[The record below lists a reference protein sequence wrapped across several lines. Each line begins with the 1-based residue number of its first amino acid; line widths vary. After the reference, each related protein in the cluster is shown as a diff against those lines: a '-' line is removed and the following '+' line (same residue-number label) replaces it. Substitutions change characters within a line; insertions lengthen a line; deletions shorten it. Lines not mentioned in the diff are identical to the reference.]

1 MNFGGNRL
9 IIELW
14 PSGDELTLSEQ
25 KDKYRGPLTEFYESI
40 ESLYDKLRSIRTPF
54 EVWRDAHF
62 ERGQHAKPRAVPPE
76 IVELVPWLTSSGT
89 AFALYKLLR
98 LWADLVNGRK
108 IKIVIDG
115 KLEVEATQLTKRQV
129 LKLIGLI
136 QQHRKKSTSRRNLQM
151 TLKKQGFLMRS
162 TESHKRM
169 EEQRVI
175 KNMAQIRD
183 S

>member
-76 IVELVPWLTSSGT
+76 IVELVP
-89 AFALYKLLR
+89 
-98 LWADLVNGRK
+98 
-108 IKIVIDG
+108 
-115 KLEVEATQLTKRQV
+115 
-129 LKLIGLI
+129 
-136 QQHRKKSTSRRNLQM
+136 
-151 TLKKQGFLMRS
+151 
-162 TESHKRM
+162 
-169 EEQRVI
+169 
-175 KNMAQIRD
+175 
-183 S
+183 